1 MSNKNVFLKFFPVS
15 IFSMNLSPFLI
26 NIFFYYFKT

>member
-15 IFSMNLSPFLI
+15 IFFSLNLSPFLF
-26 NIFFYYFKT
+26 NSFFLILF